1 MPPNDGLLL
10 GGVKLNFKAPQ
21 SKLSGYISCNL
32 RVFGDGLDDH
42 LILAVQAAS
51 AVDALKDT
59 QWKAGDGL

>member
-1 MPPNDGLLL
+1 
-10 GGVKLNFKAPQ
+10 VKLNFKAPQ

-51 AVDALKDT
+51 AVDALKDP